1 MLLQYPNKKTEEEIL
16 SGTNK
21 ANLASIFGNGDNKL
35 IKGDNLKI
43 LKSLIE
49 DYNLKGKI
57 DLVYID
63 PPFAT
68 NNHFTIGDDR
78 VSTISNGKDDK
89 TAYKDELVGSEFLEF
104 LRERLIFLRE
114 LLSEKGSIYL
124 HIDYKIGHYVKIIMD
139 EVFGIE
145 NFRNDITRIKCNPKN
160 FKRKAYGNIKD
171 LILFYSKSKNP
182 VWNEP
187 KEEFTKEDIEKLF
200 KKIDKDGRRYT
211 TIPLHA
217 PGETRNGPTGQEWK
231 GEKPPKG
238 RHWRSDPKIL
248 DEWDKQG
255 LIEWSANGVPRKKIY
270 ADERNGKRRQDI
282 WEYKD
287 YQYPSYPTEKNID
300 LLKTIISTS
309 SNPDSIVL
317 DCFCGSG
324 TTLHAAQELGRKWIG
339 IDQSDEAIRITQERL
354 KNIPSSLFVNNTEF
368 EYLEAQE
375 YIPQKTSLKP
385 KRPSTSKIK
394 EEKEE
399 ILVREN
405 LVSI

>member
-1 MLLQYPNKKTEEEIL
+1 MILQYPNKKTVEEIL
-16 SGTNK
+16 SETSK

-43 LKSLIE
+43 LKSLLE
-49 DYNLKGKI
+49 DYKLKGKI

-68 NNHFTIGDDR
+68 NNHFTIGEDR

-89 TAYKDELVGSEFLEF
+89 TAYKDELVGGEFLEF

-114 LLSEKGSIYL
+114 LLSDKGSIYL

-182 VWNEP
+182 IWNEP

-217 PGETRNGPTGQEWK
+217 PGETRNGPTGKKWK
-231 GEKPPKG
+231 GQKPPKG

-248 DEWDKQG
+248 EQWDKQG

-270 ADERNGKRRQDI
+270 ADERNGKKKQDI

-300 LLKTIISTS
+300 LLKTIVSAS
-309 SNPDSIVL
+309 SNPNSIVL

-324 TTLHAAQELGRKWIG
+324 TTLQAAQELGRKWIG
-339 IDQSDEAIRITQERL
+339 IDQSNEAIRITQERL
-354 KNIPSSLFVNNTEF
+354 KNIPSSLFVNNVDF
-368 EYLEAQE
+368 EYLEEQD
-375 YIPQKTSLKP
+375 YVPQKTSLKTKP
-385 KRPSTSKIK
+385 LSTSKIK
-394 EEKEE
+394 KEKEE
-399 ILVREN
+399 ILVRGN

>member
-21 ANLASIFGNGDNKL
+21 ANSASIFGNGDNKL

-182 VWNEP
+182 IWNEP

-270 ADERNGKRRQDI
+270 ADERNGKRKQDI

>member
-248 DEWDKQG
+248 DEWNKQG

-270 ADERNGKRRQDI
+270 ADERNGKRKQDI